1 MNGQQQCI
9 EGEES
14 VACVWRKRVGGGRD
28 EERDDSSAE
37 VWGRGAF
44 PAPAKETVRF
54 RRRRNWLARPRANLR
69 EARKVPIH
77 EGWEGHL
84 IMLDCDIPGN
94 DHWSF
99 FWFLL
104 DPKTPVE

>member
-1 MNGQQQCI
+1 VNGQQQCI

-44 PAPAKETVRF
+44 PAPATRDRQVPASEE
-54 RRRRNWLARPRANLR
+54 LACSSTR
-69 EARKVPIH
+69 
-77 EGWEGHL
+77 
-84 IMLDCDIPGN
+84 
-94 DHWSF
+94 
-99 FWFLL
+99 
-104 DPKTPVE
+104 